1 LLQDFIQALDI
12 VDVAMKDSI
21 RKLSSFDRYKGEVLS
36 GNLDWT
42 PMHKDPVFWR
52 DNITKFADND
62 FQVNFT
68 LSLFHKLYF
77 LNGILVHRHRQG
89 HLTVNIVEC
98 LDIRQPNLKFVITDM
113 VFAKIFTGITS
124 SDNNCG

>member
-1 LLQDFIQALDI
+1 MLQDFIQALDI

-68 LSLFHKLYF
+68 LSLFYKLYF
-77 LNGILVHRHRQG
+77 LNGILVCRHRQG

-98 LDIRQPNLKFVITDM
+98 LDIRQPNLNPVKGVCY
-113 VFAKIFTGITS
+113 
-124 SDNNCG
+124 N

>member
-1 LLQDFIQALDI
+1 MILVRFVLTSLKINPRVDFEEVWWLLQDFIQALDI

-68 LSLFHKLYF
+68 LSLFYKLYLMGF
-77 LNGILVHRHRQG
+77 
-89 HLTVNIVEC
+89 
-98 LDIRQPNLKFVITDM
+98 
-113 VFAKIFTGITS
+113 
-124 SDNNCG
+124 